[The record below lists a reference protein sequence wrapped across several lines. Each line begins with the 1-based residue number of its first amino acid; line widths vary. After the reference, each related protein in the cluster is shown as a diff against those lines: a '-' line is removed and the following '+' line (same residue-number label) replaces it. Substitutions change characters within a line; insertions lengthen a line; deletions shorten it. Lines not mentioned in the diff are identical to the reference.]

1 MEPMESDSAKV
12 KGEKLENEQNLGDA
26 IGRDEVGD
34 CSFEAVTAIPLAEVA
49 CLEACTEEKE
59 RSQMVIFGVVKGDLA
74 GPRAG
79 FMMLQLPEGFCFLD
93 AAV

>member
-1 MEPMESDSAKV
+1 MKGILGESGGVDRNEGDDDYDKEEEVDMADLLVKSA
-12 KGEKLENEQNLGDA
+12 
-26 IGRDEVGD
+26 
-34 CSFEAVTAIPLAEVA
+34 AVEA

-93 AAV
+93 AA